1 MRRIMAWVLMLC
13 LALGCTGCKS
23 KEERELENLQKASAE
38 LQEAAERAAKEYD
51 RVQREFDAY
60 NRAMERIKNAK

>member
-1 MRRIMAWVLMLC
+1 MRRVIAWILILC
-13 LALGCTGCKS
+13 LALGCAGCKS

-51 RVQREFDAY
+51 RVQRELDAY
-60 NRAMERIKNAK
+60 NRAMEQIKKAK